1 MNNIEIVLENEIV
14 CGNPKISISS
24 KQSTHTI
31 TVGCINGTQTIIAD
45 LELAAYDTIEITLLD
60 RIHNNNSEKQTTVEI
75 LDLYIDDINLQ
86 HLIFDGV
93 LYPHYDLNFVKQFDP
108 PRSYCPGTKFHNNGV
123 YELDIKLPIHK
134 YIVDRYEQKIS

>member
-24 KQSTHTI
+24 KQNTQNI
-31 TVGCINGTQTIIAD
+31 VVDCVNGNQTIIVD
-45 LELAAYDTIEITLLD
+45 LALAAYDTIEIKLLD
-60 RIHNNNSEKQTTVEI
+60 RIHNDNSDEQTTVEI
-75 LDLYIDDINLQ
+75 LDLYIDYINLQ

-93 LYPHYDLNFVKQFDP
+93 LYPQYDLNFVKEFDP
-108 PRSYCPGTKFHNNGV
+108 PRSYCPGTKFYNNGI

-134 YIVDRYEQKIS
+134 YIVDKYEQKIS

>member
-24 KQSTHTI
+24 KQNTQNI
-31 TVGCINGTQTIIAD
+31 VVDCVNGNQTIIVD
-45 LELAAYDTIEITLLD
+45 LALAAYDTIEIKLLD
-60 RIHNNNSEKQTTVEI
+60 RIHNDNSDEQTTVEI
-75 LDLYIDDINLQ
+75 LDLYIDYINLQ

-93 LYPHYDLNFVKQFDP
+93 LYPQYDLNFVKESDP
-108 PRSYCPGTKFHNNGV
+108 PRSYCPGTKFYNNGI

-134 YIVDRYEQKIS
+134 YIVDKYEQKIS